1 MILAIERE
9 WGKVPGWF
17 VTLDAERRARLL
29 ADWQIRHKPPKTKSE
44 KHKRRERQG
53 WQRKLR

>member
-17 VTLDAERRARLL
+17 VTLDAEQRALLL
-29 ADWQIRHKPPKTKSE
+29 ADWQIRHKPPKTKNAPQQV
-44 KHKRRERQG
+44 KRIGRYV
-53 WQRKLR
+53 